1 MAQFRVSQTLSLNVA
16 LAASVFLHCVVL
28 SFLMLNLS
36 ISVESNTSSG
46 IAYDFEIHESK
57 SQKKMATPVLENPV
71 KEEKEKVG
79 QRLHQDTS
87 QQSNESEV
95 TDLESQ
101 FAGSRELASP
111 VQKYLRILRR
121 KIELQREY
129 PIASMKLKEQ
139 GLVKVVISLNQKGD
153 LLQAQLV
160 QASPHD
166 RLNEA
171 ALKAI
176 RKAGPFGEFPKEVN
190 RPKWNIAVPIR
201 FSVQ

>member
-1 MAQFRVSQTLSLNVA
+1 MAQFRVSQTLSFNVA
-16 LAASVFLHCVVL
+16 LAVSVFLHCVFL

-36 ISVESNTSSG
+36 GSVESNTSSS
-46 IAYDFEIHESK
+46 IAYDFEIQESN
-57 SQKKMATPVLENPV
+57 SQKKMATPVLQNPV

-79 QRLHQDTS
+79 QPLQQDTS
-87 QQSNESEV
+87 QQSVESEV

-111 VQKYLRILRR
+111 VQNYLRILRR
-121 KIELQREY
+121 KIELQRNY

-139 GLVKVVISLNQKGD
+139 GLVKVVISLNQQGD

-171 ALKAI
+171 ALQAI

-190 RPKWNIAVPIR
+190 KQKWNIAVPIR